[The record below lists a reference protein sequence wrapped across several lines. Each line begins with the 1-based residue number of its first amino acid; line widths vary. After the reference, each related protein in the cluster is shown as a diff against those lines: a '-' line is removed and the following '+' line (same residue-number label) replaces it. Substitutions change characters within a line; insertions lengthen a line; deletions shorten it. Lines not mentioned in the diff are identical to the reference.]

1 MASYRAING
10 VLLALEHFFKTRI
23 PAELKNGPINAR
35 IELLGSASMDKS
47 MAGNALGIY
56 LHRVSIDPHGR
67 SRFFSTQGTDK
78 NSAPAAELPVNL
90 HILLIASGTSASI
103 EANLLAWAMIALA
116 NESQLDI
123 SHLSEFDEGWSER
136 ELVSVTPEDW
146 TSDEFLR
153 LWGLFGMTYTNSVP
167 YIARTLRLRLN
178 EQITQGPAVIS
189 RIFPTG
195 VAES

>member
-1 MASYRAING
+1 MASYRAVNG
-10 VLLALEHFFKTRI
+10 VLLALEHFFKTRM
-23 PAELKNGPINAR
+23 PSELKDGPVNAR
-35 IELLGSASMDKS
+35 VELLGSANMDKTLS
-47 MAGNALGIY
+47 GNALGIY

-67 SRFFSTQGTDK
+67 SRFFAPQGTDK
-78 NSAPAAELPVNL
+78 NAAPAAELPVNL
-90 HILLIASGTSASI
+90 HLMLIASANSATI
-103 EANLLAWAMIALA
+103 EANLLCWAMIALA

-123 SHLSEFDEGWSER
+123 SHLSEFDEGWSEK
-136 ELVSVTPEDW
+136 ELVTVTPEDW

-153 LWGLFGMTYTNSVP
+153 LWGLFGMSYTNSVP

-189 RIFPTG
+189 RVFPTG